1 MPQQNPAIQLDA
13 EEQQLNPW
21 GNPNAAWGGPGNGPK
36 GSAHQHPP
44 LQRRSPGNPHAGP
57 AGGCPL
63 SNPDQQRVAQIRERQ
78 PPRATNHQ
86 VSLLNPPALVAK
98 KKLWVA

>member
-1 MPQQNPAIQLDA
+1 MERQQP

-63 SNPDQQRVAQIRERQ
+63 SKPDQQRVAQIRERQ
-78 PPRATNHQ
+78 PPRPTNHQ
-86 VSLLNPPALVAK
+86 VRRLDLPALVAK
-98 KKLWVA
+98 KKLCVA